1 MNHLGPIPEELS
13 PLLSDNSE
21 QSNRYAA
28 LLQQTQQLLNPD
40 ELPQLQ
46 VRADLREQLRQK
58 VAAHQ
63 SALHKNG
70 IVLLSNKA
78 KDTRPNK
85 HTIFSRFD
93 WASAAAVAVVAGGV
107 WLGQFALSPVN
118 TSVMAQDTLSVQQ
131 STDTIWQLDNDTV
144 MPLRRDTMQ

>member
-1 MNHLGPIPEELS
+1 MNHLRPIPEELS
-13 PLLSDNSE
+13 PLLPDNGE
-21 QSNRYAA
+21 QSNRYAE

-63 SALHKNG
+63 TALHKNG
-70 IVLLSNKA
+70 IGLPSSKPNEA
-78 KDTRPNK
+78 RPNK
-85 HTIFSRFD
+85 LTIFSRFD
-93 WASAAAVAVVAGGV
+93 WASAAAVAVVAGGL

-118 TSVMAQDTLSVQQ
+118 TSVMAQDTLSLQH
-131 STDTIWQLDNDTV
+131 TIWRLDNDTV